1 MTELEFINTNP
12 TNYGNGNAN
21 LLVSSSVSGSDLVPV
36 PPFHIQGITVP
47 FNSLDN
53 VDVEAS
59 LGEVTSIKFDFT
71 EGTVNA
77 SITAK
82 RKKSGYFFM
91 RVNDFI
97 VNSLPTSFDTAGNNL
112 YENSPFVFIPYVGES
127 FANNDF
133 NPLQGEAQELTKGTI
148 IQVVDRISNQ
158 TVPTNL
164 EAIIT
169 QTAEIAQIQDCNYT
183 KIGTINGRYNGTKLN
198 SGSIFGDDPALV
210 LREFEGSIHLD
221 TADNTSVIAID
232 DTVRSI
238 QNIYFTPHLSG
249 SGPGMALSSFPIQDD
264 FIYGEESN
272 RFVKIV
278 NSKVYAIDKG
288 NIITTDEV
296 GKVINIS

>member
-21 LLVSSSVSGSDLVPV
+21 LLVSSSVSGSDLVPIA
-36 PPFHIQGITVP
+36 PFHIQGITIP

-59 LGEVTSIKFDFT
+59 LGEVTSIKFEFT

-91 RVNDFI
+91 RVSDFV
-97 VNSLPTSFDTAGNNL
+97 VNTLPTSFDTAGNHL
-112 YENSPFVFIPYVGES
+112 LEESPFVLIPYVGES

-133 NPLQGEAQELTKGTI
+133 NPLQGEAQQLQKGTI
-148 IQVVDRISNQ
+148 VQVVDRISNQ

-164 EAIIT
+164 DAIIS
-169 QTAEIAQIQDCNYT
+169 QTAEEAQIQDCNYT
-183 KIGTINGRYNGTKLN
+183 KIGTINGRYDGTKLT

-210 LREFEGSIHLD
+210 LREFEGSVHLD
-221 TADNTSVIAID
+221 TSDNISITALD
-232 DTVRSI
+232 DTVRTV

-249 SGPGMALSSFPIQDD
+249 SGIGMALSSFPIEDD
-264 FIYGEESN
+264 FLYGEENN
-272 RFVKIV
+272 RFVKVV